1 MSVEDPYD
9 APADVVLSI
18 SDVISLVQVI
28 EDSNNAGVG
37 LVNDVQPIYE
47 KLYQAAFPTLPIP
60 ELQPAE

>member
-1 MSVEDPYD
+1 
-9 APADVVLSI
+9 VVLTI